1 MVWKPSSKIA
11 SHRIGENRLLMS
23 GFSGAIREKPV
34 KKATTWDRVLTEK
47 AITNQGWQ
55 NNLFIDFPAKR
66 VNMFQHLSKFDFI
79 DCFVKL
85 RPLKN
90 EYFAKVSN

>member
-1 MVWKPSSKIA
+1 M
-11 SHRIGENRLLMS
+11 
-23 GFSGAIREKPV
+23 
-34 KKATTWDRVLTEK
+34 
-47 AITNQGWQ
+47 TNQGWQ

-90 EYFAKVSN
+90 EHFAKVSN